1 MPALRVCTVHA
12 PAMHGWLTPVMA
24 ILIAQLWCL
33 MMSYGLPRKLR
44 VVFIVQVVLVTL
56 AMLAGAW
63 LVGTLLKQGL
73 FRELLREDA
82 TYYWERYRSDPATLP
97 PDTRRIRGMRVAGEQ
112 VGHPDSTGLLPLY
125 RLAPGFHDL
134 PGEGWLVWVED
145 GPGGRL
151 YLLYDREHARQLVM
165 WAGVLPLLLILLV
178 TYWAIWYAYR
188 ASRDLVIPVN
198 ELARRVANW
207 DSLLSEAGD
216 LTTEELDAQFKGE
229 TRQLAQVLQEMAGR
243 VRAHIQREHAF
254 TRDASHELR
263 TPLTVIRV
271 ATDVAMADPDIGP
284 RHLRSL
290 QRIAR
295 AGADMEEV
303 IESQLLLAR
312 ESGMGLALQS
322 VDVGQLVSEEVDKV
336 RDQLQQR
343 PIVLRLLIEQPVQL
357 QASVGALRVV
367 VRHLLENACKYTE
380 RGDIYITVEAGRVVI
395 ADTGI
400 GMHGDDLR
408 LAFEPFHRAD
418 QSRASGAG
426 LGLSIV
432 RRLCERFGWRI
443 SLESQPG
450 QGTRAIL
457 DFTPGA

>member
-1 MPALRVCTVHA
+1 MV
-12 PAMHGWLTPVMA
+12 
-24 ILIAQLWCL
+24 L

-44 VVFIVQVVLVTL
+44 IVFMVQVVLVTV
-56 AMLAGAW
+56 AIAAGAW
-63 LVGTLLKQGL
+63 LVGTLLKHGL

-82 TYYWERYRSDPATLP
+82 TYYWERHAADPATQP
-97 PDTRRIRGMRVAGEQ
+97 PDTRRIRGIRVAPELVGQ
-112 VGHPDSTGLLPLY
+112 VGSTGMLSMHALE
-125 RLAPGFHDL
+125 PGFHDL
-134 PGEGWLVWVED
+134 QGMGWLAWVED

-151 YLLYDREHARQLVM
+151 YLLYDRDHAQQLVL
-165 WAGVLPLLLILLV
+165 WVAIVPLLLIALV

-188 ASRDLVIPVN
+188 SARDLVIPVN

-207 DSLLSEAGD
+207 DSLLSETED
-216 LTTEELDAQFKGE
+216 LDPEELDVRFKGE
-229 TRQLAQVLQEMAGR
+229 TRQLAQVLHEMAGR
-243 VRAHIQREHAF
+243 VRAHIRREHAF

-271 ATDVAMADPDIGP
+271 ATDVAMADPDISP

-295 AGADMEEV
+295 AGADMEGV

-312 ESGMGLALQS
+312 ESEMGLALQS
-322 VDVGQLVSEEVDKV
+322 VDVGQLVSDEVDKV

-343 PIVLRLLIEQPVQL
+343 PIMLHLLIEQPVQL

-380 RGDIYITVEAGRVVI
+380 KGDIYVSLETDRLVI

-418 QSRASGAG
+418 QARASGAG

-432 RRLCERFGWRI
+432 RRLCERFGWSI
-443 SLESQPG
+443 TLESQPG
-450 QGTRAIL
+450 QGTRAVL
-457 DFTPGA
+457 DFMPGA

>member
-1 MPALRVCTVHA
+1 MSHSSNADTVR
-12 PAMHGWLTPVMA
+12 PNMV
-24 ILIAQLWCL
+24 L

-44 VVFIVQVVLVTL
+44 IVFIVQVVLVTV
-56 AMLAGAW
+56 AIAAGTW
-63 LVGTLLKQGL
+63 LVGTLLKHGL

-82 TYYWERYRSDPATLP
+82 AYYWERHAADPATQP
-97 PDTRRIRGMRVAGEQ
+97 PDTRRVRGIRVPAAQ
-112 VGHPDSTGLLPLY
+112 VGQPDSTGMLPLY
-125 RLAPGFHDL
+125 RLEPGFHDL
-134 PGEGWLVWVED
+134 QGNGWLVWVED

-151 YLLYDREHARQLVM
+151 YLLYDRNHAQQLVL
-165 WAGVLPLLLILLV
+165 WVAILPLLLIALV

-188 ASRDLVIPVN
+188 SAHDLVIPVN

-207 DSLLSEAGD
+207 DSLLSDTGD
-216 LTTEELDAQFKGE
+216 FDPGELDAQFKGE
-229 TRQLAQVLQEMAGR
+229 TRQLAHVLHEMASR
-243 VRAHIQREHAF
+243 VRAHIRREHAF

-271 ATDVAMADPDIGP
+271 ATDVAMADPDISP

-295 AGADMEEV
+295 AGADMEGV

-312 ESGMGLALQS
+312 ESEMGLDLQA
-322 VDVGQLVSEEVDKV
+322 VDVGQLVGEEVDKA

-343 PIVLRLLIEQPVQL
+343 PIVLHLLIEHPLLL
-357 QASVGALRVV
+357 QASASALRVV

-380 RGDIYITVEAGRVVI
+380 QGDIHISVEADRVVI

-418 QSRASGAG
+418 QTRGTGAG

-432 RRLCERFGWRI
+432 RRLCERFGWSI

-457 DFTPGA
+457 DFGPGA